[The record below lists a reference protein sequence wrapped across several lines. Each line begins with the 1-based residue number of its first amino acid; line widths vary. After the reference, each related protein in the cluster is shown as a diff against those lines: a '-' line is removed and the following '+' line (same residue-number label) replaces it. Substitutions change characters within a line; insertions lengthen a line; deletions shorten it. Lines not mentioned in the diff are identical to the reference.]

1 MEAIPIAQLSPEL
14 SALESKQFRAVVT
27 LIWPF
32 SSSTRQCALLLVES
46 DFRLRRK
53 KGQVRVRFTGSSA
66 RAIAGTG
73 IGIGDEVVLG
83 LRGAQFVERDT
94 TVNTPGNSVE
104 WDLCFSQTFV
114 VQVRNRRRFSLLR
127 KLMLVIDIQRRR

>member
-66 RAIAGTG
+66 RAIVGTG